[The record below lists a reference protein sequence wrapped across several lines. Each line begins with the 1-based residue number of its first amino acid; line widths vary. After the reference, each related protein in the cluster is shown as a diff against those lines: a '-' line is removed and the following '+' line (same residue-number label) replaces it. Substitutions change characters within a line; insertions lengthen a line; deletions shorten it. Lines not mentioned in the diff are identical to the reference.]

1 MSLFAIIL
9 TIVFAF
15 QMTMGVDVVDIII
28 TVKTR
33 LSIIE
38 RCVDSLIRHRPDSNM
53 LKQRIIFVDD
63 GSPSETLVY
72 EEHMCNKYPAMIFCI
87 ATKSSLRGYTRAVV
101 LGTQYGAE
109 HDEVSKAIVLLNS
122 DTIVTEDWLLN
133 LYKGLMYNQNEKVK
147 IVGPLSNAASFQSVP
162 LTTDRKSGDWSTN
175 PMPPGMNVDLLGWE
189 VARISKMPGIANET
203 NLMILNGFCFMFK
216 RDLINAI
223 GNFDEVNFPSG
234 YGEEVDFS
242 IRAEKAGFEGRVITS
257 SYVSHLKTSSFTTSD
272 KKSLK
277 KSSRETLKRLY
288 GASYLD
294 DAQRR
299 EKTLNSLHPMRVEVD
314 KYYKQLAT
322 QYEGLKLKGSIL
334 FVSHDLSFGGGVI
347 SYLSEAYQM
356 RLYGVNVSVS
366 VPSTAAG
373 GNPLET
379 ARAMLPG
386 IGEDMLK
393 ELIILHEGHLFPV
406 VSEHFIAI
414 AQTFDIVVATFCL
427 TMNAVEIAVRSSSSS
442 MIAYYA
448 QDYEPWF
455 FNSPFQPDKKVP
467 PYYKIAMASYT
478 ADNSSAFVIAKT
490 EWTANMIEEN
500 HQVHVNRILGS
511 INHEIFYPDKT
522 ALSLKMKKTKVDK
535 FKVVVVFSRTN
546 AAENLF
552 NTLDLVLRLA
562 YQFPHI
568 IEITI
573 YGLSEVDL
581 IISLRDLIVHR
592 GEMPHRTL
600 KVLGSDAVVLKSVV
614 KERTDMADIF
624 RGADLFID
632 MSWWQAYGRSG
643 LEAMACGCVSIMPIT
658 GAATEICEDG
668 KYCLAHDGNDEA
680 GYYEKVVDIMSNDE
694 KRYAL
699 IRHGIERTWKYSVEG
714 AAASIAS
721 TLKIAYN
728 SSEARMRYPVVEKK
742 KTAVKWR
749 RKYRKRTRP
758 VT

>member
-1 MSLFAIIL
+1 MRLFAIFL

-15 QMTMGVDVVDIII
+15 QMSMGADVVDIII

-33 LSIIE
+33 LPIIE
-38 RCVDSLIRHRPDSNM
+38 RCVDSLIRHRPDSNI

-72 EEHMCNKYPAMIFCI
+72 EERMCNKYPTMIFCI
-87 ATKSSLRGYTRAVV
+87 ATNSSLRGYTRAVV
-101 LGTQYGAE
+101 LGTKYGAE
-109 HDEVSKAIVLLNS
+109 QDEVSKAIVLLNS
-122 DTIVTEDWLLN
+122 DTVVTEDWLLN
-133 LYKGLMYNQNEKVK
+133 LYKGLIYNKNEKVK
-147 IVGPLSNAASFQSVP
+147 IVGPLSNAASYQSVP
-162 LTTDRKSGDWSTN
+162 LTTDRISGDWSTN

-189 VARISKMPGIANET
+189 VARISNMPGIANET

-216 RDLINAI
+216 RDLIDAI

-322 QYEGLKLKGSIL
+322 QYDGLKLKGSIL

-406 VSEHFIAI
+406 VSQHFIAI

-427 TMNAVEIAVRSSSSS
+427 TMNAVEIAVGSSSSS

-522 ALSLKMKKTKVDK
+522 ALSLKMKKTKGDK
-535 FKVVVVFSRTN
+535 FKVVAMVRRRTVRRN
-546 AAENLF
+546 PF
-552 NTLDLVLRLA
+552 NTLDLVLRLVH
-562 YQFPHI
+562 QFPQT
-568 IEITI
+568 IEVTI
-573 YGLSEVDL
+573 YGGTESDILFALHYL
-581 IISLRDLIVHR
+581 IEER
-592 GEMPHRTL
+592 GEMANKTA
-600 KVLGSDAVVLKSVV
+600 KVLGSDAIVLKSVV
-614 KERTDMADIF
+614 KDRTDMADIF
-624 RGADLFID
+624 RAADLFID

-643 LEAMACGCVSIMPIT
+643 LEAMACGCVSIMPST
-658 GAATEICEDG
+658 GASAEICEDG

-680 GYYEKVVDIMSNDE
+680 GYYEKVVDILSNDE

-699 IRHGIERTWKYSVEG
+699 LQHGIERTWKYSVEG

-728 SSEARMRYPVVEKK
+728 SPERIFRIPVSDLEKY
-742 KTAVKWR
+742 V
-749 RKYRKRTRP
+749 P
-758 VT
+758 LL